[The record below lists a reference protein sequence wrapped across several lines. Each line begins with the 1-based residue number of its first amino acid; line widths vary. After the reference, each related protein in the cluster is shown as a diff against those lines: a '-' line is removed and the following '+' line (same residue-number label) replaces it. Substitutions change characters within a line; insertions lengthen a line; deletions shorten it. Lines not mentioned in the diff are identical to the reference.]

1 MSSFLTC
8 SVYKTWSNNF
18 VAYFNV
24 EVFFTTTEN
33 VTNISG
39 NAELTVTF
47 SGLFSDTITKSV
59 TFRENRTNQLYA
71 DHVSD
76 TGGISLTPKSQSLIV
91 TASLDTKGYGTFTD
105 TKTVH
110 YNSGTVTQI
119 GNLLVNND
127 DFDDVYTSKT
137 VNFTL
142 DAQQTFQITGSSDC
156 KTTVIMTATD
166 KAASETIVLD
176 KVGNGTWLWTPT
188 SGIFGPFYD
197 AASTVRNFT
206 IDRIIYA
213 SDGVTPIRTCRLGSA
228 ALGPGNGPIY
238 PSMREVIFSGKL
250 PESVR
255 PIISTV
261 TPSDTKGYRAKFG
274 VYVQGKSILAATTV
288 ASGIYNST
296 ITKVDYVIDNKT
308 GSTPDLSL
316 VKTIGLLEQSGSRT
330 LTTTVT
336 DSRDR
341 TAVRN
346 TAITVAAYV
355 NPSLTFQAMRWN
367 TETAQESDGST
378 TVRLVCSGEV
388 PSINDVLVTGTLT
401 VQGRQKGVAAW
412 TTIGT
417 ASVSGTFE
425 EIFTKTNQSLDYSY
439 EYQATLI
446 DEFGVT
452 ITQSSEVGTSTPVLE
467 FHASGKGMGIGT
479 VAPENGLAIEL
490 PITGSGLYP
499 VGSVIIRYDHISPAS
514 LYGGVWERIEGRFLY
529 ATGASGTI
537 GATGGS
543 GTHTLTV
550 DEMPAHRHG
559 WSGVNSGTTV
569 TTQMGTY
576 PFDIEQDK
584 KSNWTGTSS
593 MIANTGGGKAHNNN
607 PAFVNVSVWRRVE

>member
-1 MSSFLTC
+1 MALSTL
-8 SVYKTWSNNF
+8 W
-18 VAYFNV
+18 AY
-24 EVFFTTTEN
+24 
-33 VTNISG
+33 
-39 NAELTVTF
+39 
-47 SGLFSDTITKSV
+47 LFSDSSLSNGQRFLLIGI
-59 TFRENRTNQLYA
+59 A
-71 DHVSD
+71 DSSGFSTSGQTARWEEDVYDSGGHW
-76 TGGISLTPKSQSLIV
+76 TGGGAQTWSFSKLKNPPAYIKTSLGPSECGCLFDSKYYTDTAQIPYANSYGRKEYYITLGGTHASTFANYPLYRPIWSFSIPNNKMTAG
-91 TASLDTKGYGTFTD
+91 TASSFSITNSKWYSLLRFEFIATYNGSTYTLGSSNNYQITSLPITFDVEDAALAIPNATSFIP
-105 TKTVH
+105 TVSMRV
-110 YNSGTVTQI
+110 YRR
-119 GNLLVNND
+119 ND
-127 DFDDVYTSKT
+127 DNTEDLGLLYTQGGVNPT
-137 VNFTL
+137 V
-142 DAQQTFQITGSSDC
+142 S
-156 KTTVIMTATD
+156 
-166 KAASETIVLD
+166 
-176 KVGNGTWLWTPT
+176 
-188 SGIFGPFYD
+188 
-197 AASTVRNFT
+197 
-206 IDRIIYA
+206 
-213 SDGVTPIRTCRLGSA
+213 
-228 ALGPGNGPIY
+228 
-238 PSMREVIFSGKL
+238 L

-255 PIISTV
+255 PTISTV
-261 TPSDTKGYRAKFG
+261 TPSDTKGYRTKFG

-308 GSTPDLSL
+308 GSTTDLSL

-336 DSRDR
+336 DSRGR
-341 TAVRN
+341 TGVKN
-346 TAITVAAYV
+346 LAITVTPYV
-355 NPSLTFQAMRWN
+355 NPSLTVQANRWN

-378 TVRLVCSGEV
+378 TIRLVCSGQI
-388 PSINDVLVTGTLT
+388 PSINNVLVTGTLT

-439 EYQATLI
+439 EYQTILT
-446 DEFGVT
+446 DEFGTT
-452 ITQSSEVGTSTPVLE
+452 ITQLSEVGTATPVLE

-559 WSGVNSGTTV
+559 WVGVNSGTTV
-569 TTQMGTY
+569 TAQMGQY

-584 KSNWTGTSS
+584 KYNWNGTSS
-593 MIANTGGGKAHNNN
+593 MIQNTGGGKAHNNN
-607 PAFVNVSVWRRVE
+607 PAFINVSVWRRVE

>member
-1 MSSFLTC
+1 MSVELKVRFFRTDE
-8 SVYKTWSNNF
+8 KGF
-18 VAYFNV
+18 V
-24 EVFFTTTEN
+24 
-33 VTNISG
+33 SG
-39 NAELTVTF
+39 
-47 SGLFSDTITKSV
+47 
-59 TFRENRTNQLYA
+59 R
-71 DHVSD
+71 
-76 TGGISLTPKSQSLIV
+76 LIV
-91 TASLDTKGYGTFTD
+91 TAISSNGTSGNNCKLVITESTQFVTTSNTLYVD
-105 TKTVH
+105 VEPNKAVTIYNGIRGRWD
-110 YNSGTVTQI
+110 YNSIPSVTFKVSLTVAGSTIERTLTKQMTTGFALPAMFGIDDSDYYNAYFNEQQTFELSDVSGYLSTNTSGEKYDGYVQI
-119 GNLLVNND
+119 GNTKIKVLDNVSYVYGAKWNWTPSID
-127 DFDDVYTSKT
+127 DFASEIGPTDLKKT
-137 VNFTL
+137 MFP
-142 DAQQTFQITGSSDC
+142 ITYVKDESGNAFLTYNSSAYIGSSQNYYKWD
-156 KTTVIMTATD
+156 IRLP
-166 KAASETIVLD
+166 SSIR
-176 KVGNGTWLWTPT
+176 PT
-188 SGIFGPFYD
+188 
-197 AASTVRNFT
+197 
-206 IDRIIYA
+206 
-213 SDGVTPIRTCRLGSA
+213 
-228 ALGPGNGPIY
+228 
-238 PSMREVIFSGKL
+238 
-250 PESVR
+250 
-255 PIISTV
+255 ISTV

-274 VYVQGKSILAATTV
+274 VYVQGKSILAATTE

-308 GSTPDLSL
+308 GSTTDISL

-336 DSRDR
+336 DTRGR
-341 TAVRN
+341 TGVKN
-346 TAITVAAYV
+346 LAITVVPYV
-355 NPSLTFQAMRWN
+355 NPSLTFQANRWN
-367 TETAQESDGST
+367 TETAQESDDST

-425 EIFTKTNQSLDYSY
+425 EIFTKTNQLQDNSY
-439 EYQATLI
+439 EYQVTLA

-559 WSGVNSGTTV
+559 WYGVNSGTTV

-584 KSNWTGTSS
+584 KSNWNGTSS